1 MPRYLVTI
9 AGDKKTVDI
18 EDKDGIVRAVID
30 GQERTIE
37 VRGTGRRLHWLDGD
51 RVVAVDVDGAAPKL
65 TVTTAGHTLPVEV
78 APMRLDAGAEAGREA
93 RVGPVSLRAPMPG
106 RVVKV
111 LVKVGD
117 QVKVGQG
124 VLVVEAMKMENELKA
139 PRDGQVKEIAV
150 AEGAAVEAGE
160 ALAKIE

>member
-1 MPRYLVTI
+1 MPRYLVTV
-9 AGDKKTVDI
+9 AGHNKSI
-18 EDKDGIVRAVID
+18 EIDERDGVVRAVID
-30 GQERTIE
+30 GKERTLE
-37 VRGTGRRLHWLDGD
+37 VRGAGGRLHWLDGD
-51 RVVAVDVDGAAPKL
+51 RVVTADVDGTAPRL
-65 TVTTAGHTLPVEV
+65 TVSTAGHTLPVEV
-78 APMRLDAGAEAGREA
+78 APLRLDAGAEAGREA
-93 RVGPVSLRAPMPG
+93 RIGPVSLRAPMPG

-160 ALAKIE
+160 DLVKIE